1 MAIDFVDLTIFLFSH
16 GACFCIVLS
25 ASDIYRKF
33 HFKREK
39 ELGFVNGFFRV
50 GNLRNGIE
58 VAVVSRLRNL
68 GGNDLLFPAMGTSKP
83 CPRRVTVRDE
93 ESQTDI
99 NKKRVC

>member
-1 MAIDFVDLTIFLFSH
+1 M
-16 GACFCIVLS
+16 
-25 ASDIYRKF
+25 
-33 HFKREK
+33 
-39 ELGFVNGFFRV
+39 
-50 GNLRNGIE
+50 
-58 VAVVSRLRNL
+58 VSRLRNL